1 MVISPNKWE
10 LDVQGYVNTY
20 NIIDASSR
28 AFVRNV
34 AKSIND
40 SNTAELR
47 SLLPANLA
55 AWYAADTGV
64 LNSVSP
70 DVAATDTQTV
80 RRWQDLSGNANH
92 YDQSTLALQPT
103 LSSGTI
109 SFDGSD
115 DYMEASIAGFSGF
128 TALTIVDLVSSTLAA
143 ATDTMTLLCWGFG
156 ALDGAVGVGG
166 VALSSTTGL
175 FAGEKI
181 IFGAS
186 PSGSRLASTTYA
198 RAANTAQI
206 LSSVLS
212 SSGTKLYAGA
222 TEQSLN
228 LNNVIT
234 TASNITPASL
244 GYTLDNILLMNAL
257 KDQSQNLVSGPA
269 ARFRERLVFNRAL
282 SEAELTNVWNYLR
295 FKWGVSL

>member
-1 MVISPNKWE
+1 MTITPNKWE

-20 NIIDASSR
+20 NIIDAPSR

-143 ATDTMTLLCWGFG
+143 VADTQTLLCWGFG
-156 ALDGAVGVGG
+156 AIDSAVGGA
-166 VALSSTTGL
+166 ALSSTTGL
-175 FAGEKI
+175 FSGEKI

-186 PSGSRLASTTYA
+186 PNTARLASTTYA

-228 LNNVIT
+228 LNNIIT

-257 KDQSQNLVSGPA
+257 KDGSQTLVIGPA